1 MDKEREIL
9 YYEDYF
15 IDFFMSLDDGAKK
28 KVSYVLDMLKTQE
41 RLNKNFVKLI
51 RDGLYELRASHN
63 RNIYR
68 AFFIFDDG
76 NIVML
81 FNGFQKK
88 AKIGSMDAVLDK
100 LYGKVG
106 SPEREEFRKEAYSYC
121 VGQII
126 SDARK
131 QEKMTQSELAE
142 KVGTNKTYISR
153 IEKGIIEPGVGLF
166 FRIIDALGLKIEIVK
181 PIM

>member
-1 MDKEREIL
+1 MQ
-9 YYEDYF
+9 
-15 IDFFMSLDDGAKK
+15 A
-28 KVSYVLDMLKTQE
+28 
-41 RLNKNFVKLI
+41 NP
-51 RDGLYELRASHN
+51 
-63 RNIYR
+63 
-68 AFFIFDDG
+68 
-76 NIVML
+76 
-81 FNGFQKK
+81 
-88 AKIGSMDAVLDK
+88 KIGSMDAVLDK

-126 SDARK
+126 
-131 QEKMTQSELAE
+131 TQSELAE

-153 IEKGIIEPGVGLF
+153 IEKGVIEPGVGLF